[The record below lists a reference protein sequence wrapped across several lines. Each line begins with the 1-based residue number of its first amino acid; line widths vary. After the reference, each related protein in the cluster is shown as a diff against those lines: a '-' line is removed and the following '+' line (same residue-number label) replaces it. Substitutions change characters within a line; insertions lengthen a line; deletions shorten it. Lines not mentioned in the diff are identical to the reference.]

1 MRRRPLLRVPPLLA
15 RPLARPLAFLLA
27 LFLPLAPTA
36 WATPSDARTATPPAP
51 AVMEAEITALVERH
65 LVRPLGE
72 KEERR
77 SRFSRSYIPPR
88 ARRVR
93 ILDRVRSTD
102 PRGGEFVAFAVDD
115 RAGRFALEAG
125 EDSGRW
131 RRDAI
136 VGCAYPARDEIFIKR
151 GDEFFA
157 AGLLLGK
164 KTAAADR
171 TVCRP
176 APIAASR

>member
-1 MRRRPLLRVPPLLA
+1 MSSDSRVP
-15 RPLARPLAFLLA
+15 
-27 LFLPLAPTA
+27 
-36 WATPSDARTATPPAP
+36 TPPAP
-51 AVMEAEITALVERH
+51 AAADAEATALVERH

-72 KEERR
+72 KEDRR
-77 SRFSRSYIPPR
+77 SRFSRAYIPPR

-93 ILDRVRSTD
+93 ILDRVRSVD
-102 PRGGEFVAFAVDD
+102 SRGGEFVAFAVDD
-115 RAGRFALEAG
+115 RAGGFALEAG
-125 EDSGRW
+125 DGSGRW

-157 AGLLLGK
+157 PGLLLGK
-164 KTAAADR
+164 KTAAADQ

-176 APIAASR
+176 APTAASR

>member
-15 RPLARPLAFLLA
+15 LPLAIL
-27 LFLPLAPTA
+27 LPLAPAA
-36 WATPSDARTATPPAP
+36 WATPSDVRTATPPA
-51 AVMEAEITALVERH
+51 VIEAEITALVER
-65 LVRPLGE
+65 LLIRPLGQ

-102 PRGGEFVAFAVDD
+102 SRGGEFVAFAVDD
-115 RAGRFALEAG
+115 RSGRFALEARD
-125 EDSGRW
+125 DSGRW

-164 KTAAADR
+164 KTAAADQA
-171 TVCRP
+171 VCRP